1 VLWEGPA
8 VADRSPADVVAHR
21 TDTLRALT
29 ETADSKAAVA
39 ERIGVSRSTVERSL
53 RDLST
58 LGFVA
63 ATADGYRLT
72 VPGRLA
78 LDEHDR
84 RTGRIEA
91 LADAASLFDG
101 VDVGFDLD
109 PALFDGAQVVEP
121 RPHAPHRPVECVAAL
136 VADAT
141 HVSVYTSRFLSRQAR
156 LYHDRLLDGMTGTF
170 VATDR
175 VIDRQREVRPGDME
189 EGLELGRLAIRR
201 TERDEPVGLVLAE
214 TPDGPAVGLVV
225 HLDGAPRGFV
235 GTDDP
240 AATRWARDIHERLW
254 RAATP
259 R

>member
-1 VLWEGPA
+1 MTDRTPA
-8 VADRSPADVVAHR
+8 EIVAQRIDA
-21 TDTLRALT
+21 LRALA
-29 ETADSKAAVA
+29 ESAASKAAMA
-39 ERIGVSRSTVERSL
+39 ERIGVSLSTVERSL

-101 VDVGFDLD
+101 VDIGFDLD
-109 PALFDGAQVVEP
+109 PALFDGARIVTP
-121 RPHAPHRPVECVAAL
+121 RPHAPHRPAECVAAL

-141 HVSVYTSRFLSRQAR
+141 HVSVYTARFLSREAQ
-156 LYHDRLLDGMTGTF
+156 LYRDRLLDGMTGTF
-170 VATDR
+170 VATGR

-189 EGLELGRLAIRR
+189 KGIELGRLAVRR
-201 TERDEPVGLVLAE
+201 TDREEPVTLVLAE
-214 TPDGPAVGLVV
+214 TPDGPEVGLVV
-225 HLDGAPRGFV
+225 HLDGTPRGFV

-240 AATRWARDIHERLW
+240 AATRWARDMHERLW
-254 RAATP
+254 QAATP
-259 R
+259 L